1 MKVLADITP
10 LRTSPAFR
18 NLWLGGAVSAV
29 GGQFNSFAAMY
40 AVWHLTG
47 SSLMVGLLGLASGVP
62 LIVIALVGS
71 MFIDGVDRAALA
83 RRATIGQLVTSL
95 LMAWAV
101 LQEWVTVLI
110 LLTAVAAGLGAL
122 TGPAR
127 RALTPSVVRKHELAA
142 AYALTSLAF
151 QVSMLI
157 GPVLAAL
164 VATWLSLPM
173 CFVIDAATFLVAL
186 AGLRGLHRPPE
197 DASTDRGIGAAIAGF
212 RFAAKEP
219 VVRGALLCDLF
230 ATLLAMPFALFPALN
245 SDNFDGT
252 AQTLA
257 WFTTAVAVG
266 GVGASLLSGV
276 ITHRHRPGLVM
287 VVCSVSWGATLV
299 AAGASQLLLLTLG
312 MLALSGAADTWA
324 VTSRTTLVQSAT
336 PDRFR
341 GRLSALEQV
350 VGIGG
355 PNLGNFRAGA
365 VGNVIGAG
373 PAMSLGGMT
382 SILAVLGILST
393 GREMGTYTLATEDS
407 EPGSAHK
414 SAV

>member
-83 RRATIGQLVTSL
+83 RRATIGQLFTSL

-101 LQEWVTVLI
+101 LQQWVTVLI

-122 TGPAR
+122 SGPSR
-127 RALTPSVVRKHELAA
+127 RALTPTVVRKGELAA

-186 AGLRGLHRPPE
+186 AGLHDLHRPPE
-197 DASTDRGIGAAIAGF
+197 DASTDRGIRAAVAGF
-212 RFAAKEP
+212 RFAASEP
-219 VVRGALLCDLF
+219 VVRGALLCDLL

-245 SDNFDGT
+245 HDNFDGS

-266 GVGASLLSGV
+266 GVAASALSGV
-276 ITHRHRPGLVM
+276 ITHRERPGLVM
-287 VVCSVSWGATLV
+287 VVCATCWGGALV
-299 AAGASQLLLLTLG
+299 VAGTSQVLVLTLA
-312 MLALSGAADTWA
+312 MLALSGAADTWS

-373 PAMSLGGMT
+373 PAMSLGGLT
-382 SILAVLGILST
+382 CVLAITGIAAT
-393 GREMGTYTLATEDS
+393 GRGMRDYTLPTDDS
-407 EPGSAHK
+407 SAA
-414 SAV
+414 SSSLTG

>member
-1 MKVLADITP
+1 MKVLADVTP

-18 NLWLGGAVSAV
+18 NLWLGGAISAV

-47 SSLMVGLLGLASGVP
+47 SSLMVGLLGLASGIPMVA
-62 LIVIALVGS
+62 IALAGS
-71 MFIDGVDRAALA
+71 MFIDSVDRAALA
-83 RRATIGQLVTSL
+83 RRATIGMLCCSL

-101 LQEWVTVLI
+101 LEHWVTVLI
-110 LLTAVAAGLGAL
+110 LFTAVAAAL
-122 TGPAR
+122 SSLAGPAR
-127 RALTPSVVRKHELAA
+127 RALTPTVVGSKELAA

-151 QVSMLI
+151 QLSMLI
-157 GPVLAAL
+157 GPGLAAL
-164 VATWLSLPM
+164 VATRFSLPV
-173 CFVIDAATFLVAL
+173 CFLLDAASFLAAL

-197 DASTDRGIGAAIAGF
+197 AATADRGVGAAVAGF
-212 RFAAKEP
+212 RFAATQP
-219 VVRGALLCDLF
+219 VVRGALLCDLA

-245 SDNFDGT
+245 HDNFDGT

-257 WFTTAVAVG
+257 WLTTAVAVG
-266 GVGASLLSGV
+266 GVTGSVCSGV
-276 ITHRHRPGLVM
+276 ITHRAHPGLVM
-287 VVCSVSWGATLV
+287 VVCSMSWGV
-299 AAGASQLLLLTLG
+299 ALIVAGASHLLVVTLA
-312 MLALSGAADTWA
+312 MLAIAGAADTWA

-341 GRLSALEQV
+341 GRLSALEQL

-373 PAMSLGGMT
+373 PAMSLGGVT
-382 SILAVLGILST
+382 CVAAVAGIIAT
-393 GREMGTYTLATEDS
+393 GRQLRGYQLPASAADNVSAGT
-407 EPGSAHK
+407 
-414 SAV
+414 

>member
-10 LRTSPAFR
+10 LRTCPAFR

-62 LIVIALVGS
+62 LVVIALVGS

-83 RRATIGQLVTSL
+83 RRATVGQFVTSL

-101 LQEWVTVLI
+101 LAEQVAILI
-110 LLTAVAAGLGAL
+110 TLTAVAAALGAL
-122 TGPAR
+122 SGPAR
-127 RALTPSVVRKHELAA
+127 RALTPSVVGRSELAA

-157 GPVLAAL
+157 GPGLAAL
-164 VATWLSLPM
+164 VATWFSLPV
-173 CFVIDAATFLVAL
+173 CFLIDAATFLVAL

-197 DASTDRGIGAAIAGF
+197 DASADRGLRAAVAGF
-212 RFAAKEP
+212 RFAAREP
-219 VVRGALLCDLF
+219 VVRGALLCDLG
-230 ATLLAMPFALFPALN
+230 ATFLAMPFALFPALN
-245 SDNFDGT
+245 ADNFDGT

-266 GVGASLLSGV
+266 GVSASALSGV
-276 ITHRHRPGLVM
+276 ITHRPRPGLVM
-287 VVCSVSWGATLV
+287 VTCSIVWGAALV
-299 AAGASQLLLLTLG
+299 IAGTSHLLPLTLG
-312 MLALSGAADTWA
+312 MLAVCGAADTWA

-350 VGIGG
+350 VGTGG

-373 PAMSLGGMT
+373 PAMALGGLT
-382 SILAVLGILST
+382 SILAVAGIVAS
-393 GREMGTYTLATEDS
+393 GREMRDYTLPTAAPVETSAGAT
-407 EPGSAHK
+407 G
-414 SAV
+414 

>member
-1 MKVLADITP
+1 MKILVDTTP
-10 LRTSPAFR
+10 LRTSRAFR
-18 NLWLGGAVSAV
+18 NLWLGGSVSAI

-40 AVWHLTG
+40 AAWHLTG

-62 LIVIALVGS
+62 MIVIALAGS
-71 MFIDGVDRAALA
+71 MFIDAVDRAALA
-83 RRATIGQLVTSL
+83 RWATVGQLLTSL

-101 LQEWVTVLI
+101 LAERVTMLI
-110 LLTAVAAGLGAL
+110 LLTAVAAALGSLA
-122 TGPAR
+122 GPAR
-127 RALTPSVVRKHELAA
+127 RALTPTVVGKGELAA
-142 AYALTSLAF
+142 AYALTALSF

-157 GPVLAAL
+157 GPGLAAL
-164 VATWLSLPM
+164 VATWFSLPV
-173 CFVIDAATFLVAL
+173 CFLIDAATFLVAL

-197 DASTDRGIGAAIAGF
+197 DASGERGLQAAVAGF
-212 RFAAKEP
+212 RFAATQP
-219 VVRGALLCDLF
+219 VVRGALLCDLC

-245 SDNFDGT
+245 HDNFDGT
-252 AQTLA
+252 PQTLA

-266 GVGASLLSGV
+266 GVTASALSGV
-276 ITHRHRPGLVM
+276 ITHRPHPGLVM
-287 VVCSVSWGATLV
+287 VACAGTWSAALLV
-299 AAGASQLLLLTLG
+299 AGASHVLALTLG
-312 MLALSGAADTWA
+312 LLAVSGAADTWS

-373 PAMSLGGMT
+373 PAMSLGGLT
-382 SILAVLGILST
+382 SMLAVAGILASGPQLRS
-393 GREMGTYTLATEDS
+393 YTLPGD
-407 EPGSAHK
+407 EPAETKVSA
-414 SAV
+414 AG